1 MGKKLYLPMNLFS
14 LRIFSVLNQ
23 ACNAY
28 SGNEKGNVEN
38 KVGYIRYNFITP
50 APSIIDLGYLE
61 RLLEEHLTNDRQRI
75 HYVKGRSI
83 QELLEE
89 EHQYL
94 WALPDEN
101 YPVFK
106 EEKAK
111 ANKYGEVVI
120 DKTRIYIPK
129 GYNYSQMSLIK
140 YWDRFKVISPHGE
153 ILLEDW
159 RPYMEKGREIP

>member
-1 MGKKLYLPMNLFS
+1 FANFFGFEP
-14 LRIFSVLNQ
+14 Q

-89 EHQYL
+89 EYQYL
-94 WALPDEN
+94 WALPVEN
-101 YPVFK
+101 YTFYKVVK
-106 EEKAK
+106 VKAL
-111 ANKYGEVVI
+111 NFGDVDIVI
-120 DKTRIYIPK
+120 LRNINTI
-129 GYNYSQMSLIK
+129 GYM
-140 YWDRFKVISPHGE
+140 
-153 ILLEDW
+153 
-159 RPYMEKGREIP
+159 